1 MCEKSLELTFN
12 AQSLLN
18 QAKTVI
24 ETKGVP
30 PTKASPTVLDAIYQ
44 SDLLGPEEKTLA
56 RMMAE
61 TQALIGAGTETT
73 GNTLSTLVFH
83 VLSNPTILQKLK
95 AELNDAAHDRNSSG
109 LLEFKILDKLSYLQ
123 ACIKEALRL
132 AVGVVGRLPRVNP
145 VAPMSYTTPS
155 GKTYIL
161 PPNTSVSMSIRDMH
175 TDDSIFKNPH
185 SFIPERWL
193 DSSPDHLR
201 HMEKAYAPFGRGV
214 RACLG
219 VELAKEEL
227 TLMAGNLF
235 LHFDFDLFE
244 TTARD
249 ISILHDY
256 FAPFGPKDSKGVR
269 VTVR

>member
-1 MCEKSLELTFN
+1 M
-12 AQSLLN
+12 
-18 QAKTVI
+18 
-24 ETKGVP
+24 
-30 PTKASPTVLDAIYQ
+30 LDAIYQ
-44 SDLLGPEEKTLA
+44 SELLGPEEKTLP

-61 TQALIGAGTETT
+61 TQALLGAGTETT

-95 AELNDAAHDRNSSG
+95 AELNAAAAAAAAAQNSE

-123 ACIKEALRL
+123 SCIKEALRL

-145 VAPMSYTTPS
+145 VAPMSYTAPS
-155 GKTYIL
+155 GKKTYIL
-161 PPNTSVSMSIRDMH
+161 PSNTAVSMSIRDMH
-175 TDDSIFKNPH
+175 TDDTIFPNPH
-185 SFIPERWL
+185 SFIPERWIES
-193 DSSPDHLR
+193 DPDHLTQ
-201 HMEKAYAPFGRGV
+201 MEKAYAPFGRGV

-235 LHFDFDLFE
+235 LRFDFDLFD
-244 TTARD
+244 TTERD
-249 ISILHDY
+249 VSILHDY
-256 FAPFGPKDSKGVR
+256 FAPFGPKESKGVR

>member
-1 MCEKSLELTFN
+1 M
-12 AQSLLN
+12 
-18 QAKTVI
+18 
-24 ETKGVP
+24 
-30 PTKASPTVLDAIYQ
+30 LDAIYQ
-44 SDLLGPEEKTLA
+44 SDLLGPEEKTLP

-61 TQALIGAGTETT
+61 TQALLGAGTETT
-73 GNTLSTLVFH
+73 GNTLSTLTYH
-83 VLSNPTILQKLK
+83 VLSNPAILQKLK
-95 AELNDAAHDRNSSG
+95 AELNDAAHEQSSG

-123 ACIKEALRL
+123 SCIKEALRL
-132 AVGVVGRLPRVNP
+132 GIGVVGRLPRVNP

-161 PPNTSVSMSIRDMH
+161 PPNTAVSMSIRDMH
-175 TDDSIFKNPH
+175 TDETIFPKPH

-193 DSSPDHLR
+193 DSSPDQLR
-201 HMEKAYAPFGRGV
+201 QMEKAYAPFGRGV

-235 LHFDFDLFE
+235 LRFDFDLFE

-249 ISILHDY
+249 VSILHDY